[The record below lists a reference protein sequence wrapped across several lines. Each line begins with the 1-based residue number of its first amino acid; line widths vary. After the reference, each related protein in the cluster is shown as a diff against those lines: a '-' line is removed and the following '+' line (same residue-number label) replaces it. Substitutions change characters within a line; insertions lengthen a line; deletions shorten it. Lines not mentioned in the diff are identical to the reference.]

1 MAVTLAVGT
10 APVWVAQTGLS
21 MAVHSAVHWDGLS
34 VLSMDETMVERMDAS
49 KEAPMAVH
57 SAAR

>member
-1 MAVTLAVGT
+1 M
-10 APVWVAQTGLS
+10 WVAQTGLS